1 MANYLLSEVVQGLS
15 TVSFTASAADQYV
28 VDIKTTLPT
37 LTTTGGTQQSS
48 LVTTININASPFAVY
63 AAGTRG
69 SQTRLS
75 LAQGDIVTIVFSSS
89 NPVDSA
95 LNAIQSVI
103 AISEGA

>member
-1 MANYLLSEVVQGLS
+1 MANYLLSEVVQGLR
-15 TVSFTASAADQYV
+15 TVSFTAPAADQYV

-48 LVTTININASPFAVY
+48 LVTTISINGTPFAVY
-63 AAGTRG
+63 AAATRG
-69 SQTRLS
+69 SQTRLN
-75 LAQGDIVTIVFSSS
+75 LAAADVVTIVFSSS
-89 NPVDSA
+89 NPVDQG

>member
-1 MANYLLSEVVQGLS
+1 MANFLLSEVVQGLN
-15 TVSFTASAADQYV
+15 TVTFTAPTADQYV

-48 LVTTININASPFAVY
+48 LVTTVNQNGTPMAVY

-75 LAQGDIVTIVFSSS
+75 CAANDVITIVFSSS
-89 NPVDSA
+89 NPVDQGY
-95 LNAIQSVI
+95 NAIQSVI